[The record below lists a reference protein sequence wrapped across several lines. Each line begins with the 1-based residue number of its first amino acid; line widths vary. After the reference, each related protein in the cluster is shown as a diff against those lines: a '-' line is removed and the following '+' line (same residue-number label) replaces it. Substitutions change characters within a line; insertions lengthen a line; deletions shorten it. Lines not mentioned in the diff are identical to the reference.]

1 MVIGLSPPLSKVIST
16 LVYIRASCHVSSGP
30 CTTKFFQDCMIVVFY
45 CQSLQKKT
53 PQKHSATFDTL
64 TLSASSNDHD
74 AKFSFSHPLD
84 IIVNFSILLTLW
96 PLGTHMKWYLT
107 WEQLWEMY
115 DGNLTII
122 SFDGSKS
129 WIINDGFHFPLI

>member
-1 MVIGLSPPLSKVIST
+1 MSALG
-16 LVYIRASCHVSSGP
+16 HVRQSSF
-30 CTTKFFQDCMIVVFY
+30 KIVWLLCSIANLFW
-45 CQSLQKKT
+45 KKT

-129 WIINDGFHFPLI
+129 WIINDGFHFPLIEIGANDRNRGQF